1 LGYGATVPIG
11 YLVTVTL
18 LAWCTLFALAPPRPR
33 ESTPSNISYWFGF
46 LVNELPFVALY
57 CLVGSTLLAAGQ
69 GDLDSPGGWAA
80 FGVALLATLGLV
92 VVARRGLRAGPAL
105 DDALSEGLSAGWR
118 STVDAALAARLR
130 RRLPFASILFW
141 PFLVRRRDVERVAD
155 ISYGDA
161 GKRNQLDVYRHRSHP
176 SDSPTLVYLHGGAF
190 RSGRKNRE
198 ARPLI
203 YRLASQGWLCISA
216 NYRLSPA
223 ARFPDHVIDVKKV
236 IAWVR
241 ERGREFGA
249 DPALLF
255 VAGSSAGGQLASMAA
270 LTPNEPVFQPGF
282 EGADT
287 SVTAAISL
295 YGYYGGLRTR
305 QRSRSS
311 PLAFVG
317 KDAPPFFVAH
327 GDRDTIVLV
336 EEARLFVARLRS
348 TSSSPVV
355 YAELPGAQ
363 HGFDL
368 FHSLRFEQVVD
379 AIEAFAAW
387 VRSSWVRSRGGT
399 GHLARPVGGAL

>member
-1 LGYGATVPIG
+1 MNRCFSQV
-11 YLVTVTL
+11 
-18 LAWCTLFALAPPRPR
+18 F
-33 ESTPSNISYWFGF
+33 
-46 LVNELPFVALY
+46 
-57 CLVGSTLLAAGQ
+57 
-69 GDLDSPGGWAA
+69 
-80 FGVALLATLGLV
+80 
-92 VVARRGLRAGPAL
+92 
-105 DDALSEGLSAGWR
+105 
-118 STVDAALAARLR
+118 
-130 RRLPFASILFW
+130 
-141 PFLVRRRDVERVAD
+141 ER
-155 ISYGDA
+155 
-161 GKRNQLDVYRHRSHP
+161 
-176 SDSPTLVYLHGGAF
+176 
-190 RSGRKNRE
+190 
-198 ARPLI
+198 
-203 YRLASQGWLCISA
+203 
-216 NYRLSPA
+216 
-223 ARFPDHVIDVKKV
+223 
-236 IAWVR
+236 
-241 ERGREFGA
+241 
-249 DPALLF
+249 
-255 VAGSSAGGQLASMAA
+255 
-270 LTPNEPVFQPGF
+270 
-282 EGADT
+282 ADT

-399 GHLARPVGGAL
+399 GHLARPGGGAL